1 MRITKLD
8 GLRGIFSLMIV
19 FFHYRE
25 MFLPEYL
32 HQFFFIR
39 EAYTF
44 VDFFFVLSGYVIAYN
59 YHSLATW
66 DEFKVYIKKRFI
78 RLFPLLFFTAT
89 LALILDITG
98 NFFFPSMV
106 DNVDSLPVLLLR
118 YLDTLCFTNS
128 CPILGSTSGMNGV
141 SWSISSEMIS
151 YIVFGLTS
159 IIAIKK
165 NNRSLLLGIVI
176 FASAVFAV
184 YNGSYIN
191 TGDYGFIRGL
201 ISFNLG
207 YFVWKI
213 SRLKFAVSNIFE
225 YLIPVLLLFLFYI
238 LNKKLFGFQKEMF
251 ILATIPLFFALSILI
266 LLKTNGLFSKILS
279 SKPLVFLGDISYSIY
294 LNHFLLVLVLP
305 RLFFGMFKL
314 PKNDFTMLVFFVL
327 IIGLVIT
334 LSYITFIYVEKKGG
348 KYLRKIILK

>member
-8 GLRGIFSLMIV
+8 GLRGVFSIMIV

-25 MFLPEYL
+25 AFLPEYL

-66 DEFKVYIKKRFI
+66 DEFKLYLKKRFI

-89 LALILDITG
+89 LALGLDIIG
-98 NFFFPSMV
+98 NYFFPSMV
-106 DNVDSLPVLLLR
+106 DNVDTLPVLLLR
-118 YLDTLCFTNS
+118 YMDTLCFTNS
-128 CPILGSTSGMNGV
+128 SPILGSTSGMNGV

-151 YIVFGLTS
+151 YIVFGLIS

-165 NNRSLLLGIVI
+165 NNRGLLLGIVI
-176 FASAVFAV
+176 ITSILFAV

-213 SRLKFAVSNIFE
+213 SRLNFNVPNIFE
-225 YLIPVLLLFLFYI
+225 YLIPILLLVIFYV
-238 LNKKLFGFQKEMF
+238 LNKLIFGFQKEML
-251 ILATIPLFFALSILI
+251 ILAIVPIFFASAILV
-266 LLKTNGLFSKILS
+266 LLKTNGLLSKILS

-294 LNHFLLVLVLP
+294 LNHFLLVLILP

-314 PKNDFTMLVFFVL
+314 PQNNFTQLGLFIL
-327 IIGLVIT
+327 IIAFVIIFSNLT
-334 LSYITFIYVEKKGG
+334 YKYIEKKGSRL
-348 KYLRKIILK
+348 LRDIILK